1 MIYHFMQYKRIYL
14 LPFLLLSSLVFSCKT
29 IYQPQ
34 SVAYVDYRI
43 NKTAVADSGVL
54 QLLQP
59 YADSVNKSMN
69 TIIAVAA
76 TELEKKQPEGTLG
89 NFMAD
94 AMLIKARELY
104 KMPVDAAFVN
114 YGGIRLT
121 NIMAGNITR
130 GKIFELAPFD
140 NIIVLQKISG
150 KTLQLFLNH
159 ISGRGGWPVAGIGWQ
174 IKNKPDLTKE
184 KMAINIL
191 INGLPID
198 ETAQYTIAF
207 TDYIA
212 NGGDD
217 CNMLRP
223 IPQINKG
230 YLFRDALINYCT
242 DMHQQGKEI
251 TAIIQNRVSNA
262 E

>member
-1 MIYHFMQYKRIYL
+1 MQHKRIYL
-14 LPFLLLSSLVFSCKT
+14 LPFLLLNSLAFSCKT
-29 IYQPQ
+29 VYQPQ
-34 SVAYVDYRI
+34 SVTYVDYRI
-43 NKTAVADSGVL
+43 NKTTVLDSGLL

-59 YADSVNKSMN
+59 YGDSVNKSMN
-69 TIIAVAA
+69 TIIAVAE
-76 TELEKKQPEGTLG
+76 TELQKKQPEGSLG

-94 AMLIKARELY
+94 AMLIKAREVY
-104 KMPVDAAFVN
+104 KTPVDAAFVN

-121 NIMAGNITR
+121 SIMPGNITR

-159 ISGRGGWPVAGIGWQ
+159 ISGRGGWPATGISWQ
-174 IKNKPDLTKE
+174 IKTQPDLPTGKI
-184 KMAINIL
+184 AINVL
-191 INGLPID
+191 VNGLPID
-198 ETAQYTIAF
+198 ETAQYTIAVV
-207 TDYIA
+207 DYIA

-223 IPQINKG
+223 IPQLNNG
-230 YLFRDALINYCT
+230 YLFRDALIAYCT
-242 DMHQQGKEI
+242 DMHQQGKKI